1 MCTLGLVSLSHAQ
14 IGGGLGLGGGGLGGI
29 PGTPYGGATDPS
41 SIQLKAG
48 FHVIPSIAAAQRYD
62 SNVFF
67 RQKIEGQ
74 DRSDYVT
81 TVVPQVRMIYIGD
94 AMRVNSTVGANA
106 EYFVKNSN
114 FNYVGANG
122 ALGLD
127 LSPTLSKLW
136 RGMTFQVVDTFR
148 YTPEPPSFLVGNQ
161 DSTAQNLFAR
171 GQQVGRVSITSNI
184 VTATAS
190 APISQTV
197 SLTGGYT
204 YGFLQFG
211 DSKVQQNGP
220 LLNSSYH
227 SFTGGVTTQVTRLDS
242 IALNYLETRYDYGE
256 SAGGTLT
263 VRGGTLGWTHAFSP
277 TVLLNSFAGAQVR
290 TGGVGGGG
298 ATGSPTSVSVSN
310 PGSKIV
316 PTGGLTLTWNDQ
328 TTVLTL
334 LYTASLVP
342 SYQFQAQPLLTNIVS
357 LTVVQKTL
365 IPELVGLFS
374 MNYGRGD
381 EFGGTSSAPISYS
394 SYGAT
399 GGVVYEFTQQTFL
412 NLTYTYSHYDSQVGE
427 QGFVFARNLVSI
439 SLAKAFY

>member
-1 MCTLGLVSLSHAQ
+1 VCTLGLASLSHAQ
-14 IGGGLGLGGGGLGGI
+14 MGGGLGLGGGIGGI
-29 PGTPYGGATDPS
+29 PGTPYGGALDPS

-48 FHVIPSIAAAQRYD
+48 FHIIPSIAAAQRYD

-67 RQKIEGQ
+67 RQKIPGQ

-81 TVVPQVRMIYIGD
+81 TVAPQVRMIYVGD

-106 EYFVKNSN
+106 EYFAKNTDFS
-114 FNYVGANG
+114 YVGANG
-122 ALGLD
+122 ALALD
-127 LSPTLSKLW
+127 LSPTVSKLW
-136 RGMTFQVVDTFR
+136 RGMTFQIVDTFR

-161 DSTAQNLFAR
+161 DSAAQNLFAR

-184 VTATAS
+184 LSATAS

-227 SFTGGVTTQVTRLDS
+227 SFTGGVSTQVTPLDS
-242 IALNYLETRYDYGE
+242 ITVSYLETRYDYGAA
-256 SAGGTLT
+256 AGGLLT

-277 TVLLNSFAGAQVR
+277 AVTLNSFAGAQVR
-290 TGGVGGGG
+290 TGGIGGGG
-298 ATGSPTSVSVSN
+298 ATGSPTSVSVTS
-310 PGSKIV
+310 PGSQIV
-316 PTGGLTLTWNDQ
+316 PTGGLTLTWSDQ
-328 TTVLTL
+328 ATTLSL

-357 LTVVQKTL
+357 LSVVQKTL
-365 IPELVGLFS
+365 IPQLVGLLS
-374 MNYGRGD
+374 INYGRGD
-381 EFGGTSSAPISYS
+381 EFGSTSSAPISYE

-399 GGVVYEFTQQTFL
+399 GGVVYEFTQQAFL
-412 NLTYTYSHYDSQVGE
+412 NLNYTYSHYNSQVGE

-439 SLAKAFY
+439 TLAKAFY